1 MVTDADEAPTIA
13 APTQD
18 EGHVSKEHEENTPAD
33 TEVSTYMA
41 TDPDGD
47 DAESLKWSL
56 SGRDAARFRIGN
68 YSEPDERGKL
78 FFREAPNYE
87 APTDSGRD
95 NVYEVTVEVTDRGGN
110 KASRNVTVSV
120 SNVDEP
126 GLLTVSNRYP
136 QVGTRIIATLTDP
149 DIPITNVDWT
159 WQVDGTE
166 DGNTDTYDPKAADV
180 GDEVGGGGQL
190 HRWSGHRSERDH
202 YSWQYSGPADQQQ

>member
-1 MVTDADEAPTIA
+1 MLFFMEAP
-13 APTQD
+13 D
-18 EGHVSKEHEENTPAD
+18 
-33 TEVSTYMA
+33 
-41 TDPDGD
+41 
-47 DAESLKWSL
+47 
-56 SGRDAARFRIGN
+56 
-68 YSEPDERGKL
+68 
-78 FFREAPNYE
+78 YE

-120 SNVDEP
+120 SNVDEAE
-126 GLLTVSNRYP
+126 LLTVSNRYP

-180 GDEVGGGGQL
+180 GDELEVEVSYTDGAGTGQ
-190 HRWSGHRSERDH
+190 SETIILGSIQARPTG
-202 YSWQYSGPADQQQ
+202 SNSSPRFPATTDTRLTIE